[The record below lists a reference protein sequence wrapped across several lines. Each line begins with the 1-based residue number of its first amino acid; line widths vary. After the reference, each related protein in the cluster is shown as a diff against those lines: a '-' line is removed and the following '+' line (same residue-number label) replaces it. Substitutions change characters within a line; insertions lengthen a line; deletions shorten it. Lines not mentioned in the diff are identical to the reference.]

1 MASIQK
7 AKMMMGGSRMG
18 MNENEDMSFMSMEER
33 IAMMQNQM
41 GMMNMMMNR

>member
-1 MASIQK
+1 
-7 AKMMMGGSRMG
+7 